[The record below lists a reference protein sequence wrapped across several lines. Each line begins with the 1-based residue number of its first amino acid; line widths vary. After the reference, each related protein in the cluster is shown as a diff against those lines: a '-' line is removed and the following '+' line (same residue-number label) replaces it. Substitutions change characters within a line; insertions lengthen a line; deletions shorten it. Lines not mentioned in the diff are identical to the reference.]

1 MNTYVAEI
9 GEIVRAQRRDE
20 EYVDEISEKFS
31 KVFKELLGQRRW
43 IRWYPYLKT
52 IASSLYYS
60 STVVVGNQT
69 LGEEYVHLFE
79 SDGLQRVV
87 PSIPSRVSFV
97 LLHSVFPLIS
107 NFLIQKAEATLTHPS
122 TNRFLG
128 IDIRSNRKAR
138 QSFLDVFHW
147 LRTVLFPQLQRAHC
161 ALFYITG
168 SYYSIARRATR
179 IRFLSASAQS
189 DIPALK
195 VYRFLGFVTLA
206 QLAISAL
213 LAIFSWL
220 ETEKSQKN
228 LEKSKDQKLGKGLES
243 SDLDA
248 ISLSHPTFQCTI
260 CLENRN
266 PSALFCGHLFC
277 WQCIQEHA
285 TTYSGSTSSARCPSC
300 RLEFQPRDSSLCQY
314 SSPNHHPTIYF
325 TGIQPTGIPHLGN
338 FFGSIEPWIDLQNSV
353 NPEDQM
359 MLSVVDQHAISLG
372 PLPADQLRRNT
383 RQMTA
388 SVIACGVDPSRTLL
402 FRQSDIPQI
411 AQLSWI
417 LGSLQT
423 TSKLARLPQYKEK
436 QERFKKGDIP
446 VGLLTYPLLQ
456 AADVLTFKATTVPV
470 GEDQSQHLNLLGGLA
485 YAFNKTYQTDIFPI
499 PKQLTREKNARIR
512 SLREPEKKMSKSS
525 GGPRSRIEI
534 TDSRETIIE
543 KCQKAQSDTA
553 GAVTY
558 DKKNRLAVSNLLDLY
573 SAITKTPLSEI
584 DYSSWSTLDLK
595 MNLAEKIDNRL
606 EPIRE
611 KFEELENSEEID
623 KILERNGDAAREI
636 AEKNLK
642 EIRRIVGFL

>member
-9 GEIVRAQRRDE
+9 GEVVRAQRRDE
-20 EYVDEISEKFS
+20 EYVDEISEKLS
-31 KVFKELLGQRRW
+31 KVSKELLGQRRW

-79 SDGLQRVV
+79 SDGLQR
-87 PSIPSRVSFV
+87 
-97 LLHSVFPLIS
+97 
-107 NFLIQKAEATLTHPS
+107 KAETTLTHPS
-122 TNRFLG
+122 TDRFLG

-168 SYYSIARRATR
+168 AYYSIARRATR

-206 QLAISAL
+206 QLAISAVL
-213 LAIFSWL
+213 SIFSWL
-220 ETEKSQKN
+220 ETEKSRKN
-228 LEKSKDQKLGKGLES
+228 LEKSKSQKVGEGAESIDLEANS
-243 SDLDA
+243 
-248 ISLSHPTFQCTI
+248 
-260 CLENRN
+260 
-266 PSALFCGHLFC
+266 
-277 WQCIQEHA
+277 
-285 TTYSGSTSSARCPSC
+285 
-300 RLEFQPRDSSLCQY
+300 SSLRQF
-314 SSPNHHPTIYF
+314 SSSINHPTIYF

-338 FFGSIEPWIDLQNSV
+338 FFGSIDPWIDLQNSV
-353 NPEDQM
+353 NPEIQM

-388 SVIACGVDPSRTLL
+388 SLIACGVDPSRTLL

-558 DKKNRLAVSNLLDLY
+558 DKENRLAVSNLLDLY

-584 DYSSWSTLDLK
+584 DYSNWSTLDLK

-606 EPIRE
+606 APIRE

-636 AEKNLK
+636 AEKNLR

>member
-1 MNTYVAEI
+1 MKNRVNY
-9 GEIVRAQRRDE
+9 G
-20 EYVDEISEKFS
+20 FL
-31 KVFKELLGQRRW
+31 KV
-43 IRWYPYLKT
+43 
-52 IASSLYYS
+52 SSLRQFS
-60 STVVVGNQT
+60 S
-69 LGEEYVHLFE
+69 
-79 SDGLQRVV
+79 
-87 PSIPSRVSFV
+87 SI
-97 LLHSVFPLIS
+97 
-107 NFLIQKAEATLTHPS
+107 N
-122 TNRFLG
+122 
-128 IDIRSNRKAR
+128 
-138 QSFLDVFHW
+138 
-147 LRTVLFPQLQRAHC
+147 
-161 ALFYITG
+161 
-168 SYYSIARRATR
+168 
-179 IRFLSASAQS
+179 
-189 DIPALK
+189 
-195 VYRFLGFVTLA
+195 
-206 QLAISAL
+206 
-213 LAIFSWL
+213 
-220 ETEKSQKN
+220 
-228 LEKSKDQKLGKGLES
+228 
-243 SDLDA
+243 
-248 ISLSHPTFQCTI
+248 
-260 CLENRN
+260 
-266 PSALFCGHLFC
+266 
-277 WQCIQEHA
+277 
-285 TTYSGSTSSARCPSC
+285 
-300 RLEFQPRDSSLCQY
+300 
-314 SSPNHHPTIYF
+314 HPTIYF

-338 FFGSIEPWIDLQNSV
+338 FFGSIDPWIDLQNSV
-353 NPEDQM
+353 NPEIQM

-388 SVIACGVDPSRTLL
+388 SLIACGVDPSRTLL

-485 YAFNKTYQTDIFPI
+485 YAFNKTYQTDVFPI

-558 DKKNRLAVSNLLDLY
+558 DKENRLAVSNLLDLY
-573 SAITKTPLSEI
+573 SAITKTSLSEI

-606 EPIRE
+606 APIRE

-636 AEKNLK
+636 AEKNLR